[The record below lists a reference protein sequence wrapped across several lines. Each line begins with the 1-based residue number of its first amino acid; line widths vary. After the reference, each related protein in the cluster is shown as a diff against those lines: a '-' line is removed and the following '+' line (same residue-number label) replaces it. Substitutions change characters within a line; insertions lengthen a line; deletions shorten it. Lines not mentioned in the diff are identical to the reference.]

1 MKNFVLNNGLE
12 IPEIGFGTWQIPDG
26 ENVKNAVGFALENG
40 YTHIDTAKI
49 YENEKGV
56 GDAIKESQLDRKD
69 IFLTTKV
76 WNTSRGYQST
86 LDAFEKSLEHLQTDY
101 VDLYLIHWP
110 ANAKQFDNWKE
121 LNSETWRAMEDLYNQ
136 GNIKAI
142 GVCNFLVHHLESL
155 AETAKIPPMVNQI
168 EYHPGYLQNDVV
180 DYCKKNN
187 ILVEAWSPIGSGRI
201 LDNELLKNIAE
212 KYNVS
217 VAQLC
222 IKFCLQNG
230 ILPLPKS
237 VTPKNI
243 VANIDV
249 NTFTIDNDDMQTIR
263 TMEEAG
269 FSGLNPDFVDF

>member
-26 ENVKNAVGFALENG
+26 DDVKNAVLFALENG

-49 YENEKGV
+49 YENEKGI
-56 GDAIKESQLDRKD
+56 GDAIKESQFDRKD

-86 LDAFEKSLEHLQTDY
+86 LNAFEKSLELLQTDY
-101 VDLYLIHWP
+101 IDLYLIHWP
-110 ANAKQFDNWKE
+110 ANSKQFDNWKE

-142 GVCNFLVHHLESL
+142 GVCNFLVHHLENL
-155 AETAKIPPMVNQI
+155 AETAKISPMVNQI

-201 LDNELLKNIAE
+201 LDNELLKDIAE
-212 KYNVS
+212 KYKVS

-230 ILPLPKS
+230 VLPLPKS
-237 VTPKNI
+237 VSPKNI
-243 VANIDV
+243 LANIGV
-249 NTFTIDNDDMQTIR
+249 NTFTIDNDDMQTISA
-263 TMEEAG
+263 MEEAG

>member
-1 MKNFVLNNGLE
+1 MKNFVLKNGLE
-12 IPEIGFGTWQIPDG
+12 IPEIGVGTWQIPDG
-26 ENVKNAVGFALENG
+26 DDVKNAVLFALENG

-49 YENEKGV
+49 YENEKGI

-86 LDAFEKSLEHLQTDY
+86 LDAFEKSLELLQTDY
-101 VDLYLIHWP
+101 IDLYLIHWP
-110 ANAKQFDNWKE
+110 ANSKQFDNWKE
-121 LNSETWRAMEDLYNQ
+121 LNSETWRAMEHLYNQ

-142 GVCNFLVHHLESL
+142 GVCNFLGHHLENL
-155 AETAKIPPMVNQI
+155 AETAKISPMVNQI

-187 ILVEAWSPIGSGRI
+187 ILVEAWSPIGSGRL
-201 LDNELLKNIAE
+201 LDNELLKNVAE
-212 KYNVS
+212 KYKVS

-230 ILPLPKS
+230 VLPLPKS
-237 VTPKNI
+237 VSPKNI
-243 VANIDV
+243 LANIGV
-249 NTFTIDNDDMQTIR
+249 NTFTIDNDDMQTISA
-263 TMEEAG
+263 MEEAG